1 MNTEGIDP
9 KTLEGIYNEA
19 ILFVIVFTTMSI
31 ISWFWSRRNA
41 KKYEIDNPL
50 EQRRAAKKAV
60 QEKEIRIIST
70 KGKEFKDRRQKELLN
85 MFRDDILY
93 KDEFELLKKNLED
106 KED

>member
-9 KTLEGIYNEA
+9 KLLDSIYNEA
-19 ILFVIVFTTMSI
+19 ILFVVVFLSMSI
-31 ISWFWSRRNA
+31 FSWIWSKRNA

-50 EQRRAAKKAV
+50 EERKAARKAAL
-60 QEKEIRIIST
+60 EKEVRIINT
-70 KGKEFKDRRQKELLN
+70 KGKKFKDSRLKELVN
-85 MFRDDILY
+85 MLRDDILY